1 MLAVKQS
8 IMHVEGVVALG
19 NEQIARQRGLVVLLE
34 MRGQESASAR
44 QSLLM
49 LEARQRERLVEL
61 ERLRVELAS
70 MTRHHDIQVTRFIL
84 ARSTKGHPAR
94 LPRTRWP
101 LRQPFPRTP

>member
-1 MLAVKQS
+1 MLPIPAGLPKPPRWGWGLTPNMSLPQPPPAIVLGGLVETRGLMLSVKQS

-49 LEARQRERLVEL
+49 LRRDSGNAL
-61 ERLRVELAS
+61 S
-70 MTRHHDIQVTRFIL
+70 NWND
-84 ARSTKGHPAR
+84 
-94 LPRTRWP
+94 
-101 LRQPFPRTP
+101 